1 MAAAR
6 ALARG
11 DWEKAY
17 TLITALKMWALMP
30 QREAVQEMLKDK
42 LKQEGL
48 RIYLFT
54 YGPQYRAVSQAQLC
68 DMFQLDDKKARPRV
82 RRRFVFPRLLNLPSA
97 CEPCRE
103 WQRRSTRRAAADRRV
118 SDACRSRASC
128 RP

>member
-17 TLITALKMWALMP
+17 SFVTALKMWSLMP
-30 QREAVQEMLKDK
+30 NREAVQEMLKGK

-54 YGPQYRAVSQAQLC
+54 YGPQYKAVSQAQLC
-68 DMFQLDDKKARPRV
+68 EMFQL
-82 RRRFVFPRLLNLPSA
+82 
-97 CEPCRE
+97 EPQE
-103 WQRRSTRRAAADRRV
+103 VWLIV
-118 SDACRSRASC
+118 
-128 RP
+128 